1 MAMNESHTATIE
13 QGPAM
18 HSTPGAW
25 IALLFTLAATPLH
38 AQTGSLAPATIN
50 FGNQTITTTSAARD
64 VTIANV
70 HPSAPFQ
77 VIAMSSSNPARFP
90 LVGGS
95 CGPLPF
101 TLAAG
106 ASCTVAIAFAPDAIA
121 TWSAG
126 FSVSGTTPA
135 TVFTPSQVS
144 LAGNGTPVPAVF
156 DPGALVFP
164 TTPMGT
170 TSASQEITIGNADM
184 HASLTISS
192 YLVADPARFL
202 VVAGGSCPPPPFDI
216 AAGGMCSVSI
226 AFAGVPPIGLAVGS
240 FGATTTPASTFAPA
254 TVGLSGVV
262 GVDSLFE
269 DGFENPAS
277 P

>member
-77 VIAMSSSNPARFP
+77 VTAMSSSNPARFP

-202 VVAGGSCPPPPFDI
+202 VVAGGSCPPRRSILRP
-216 AAGGMCSVSI
+216 AAC
-226 AFAGVPPIGLAVGS
+226 AR
-240 FGATTTPASTFAPA
+240 
-254 TVGLSGVV
+254 
-262 GVDSLFE
+262 
-269 DGFENPAS
+269 
-277 P
+277 